1 MRRWALFGWVLVCSV
16 ACGGGNKEAASP
28 TDSESMIAE
37 SEAAEK
43 TGSGDEG
50 ADDSVRKAAGTPDAK
65 GGPPPAGATQSADDA
80 TAVLELVVNDPE
92 LDPYLKL
99 GEPGRFPLKISGS
112 ALPAGVKLVKATE
125 PVQVVSGPKDK
136 KDPVLV
142 FTEVDISGKKASVR
156 YRYDIEGIRGSA
168 NLTKGQYGWEL
179 TNSRVVENK

>member
-1 MRRWALFGWVLVCSV
+1 MRRWALFVWVLVCSV

-28 TDSESMIAE
+28 DAE
-37 SEAAEK
+37 SESAESA
-43 TGSGDEG
+43 TAESTSTGDEG

-65 GGPPPAGATQSADDA
+65 GGPPSAGATQSADDA

-125 PVQVVSGPKDK
+125 PVQIVSGPKDK

>member
-16 ACGGGNKEAASP
+16 ACGGENKEAASP
-28 TDSESMIAE
+28 DAE
-37 SEAAEK
+37 SESSESAAAES
-43 TGSGDEG
+43 TSTGDEG

-92 LDPYLKL
+92 LDPYLRL

-112 ALPAGVKLVKATE
+112 ALPADVKLVKATE

-179 TNSRVVENK
+179 TNSRIVENK